1 MKNKYNI
8 SCIEL
13 ERYMNNLISP
23 QLTKRVI
30 IGTKSKSRRGLFKG
44 LNLKF
49 NFRSANIQ
57 ESKVPNLKNDKNDAV
72 KIAIAKARHLSNKYK
87 DRIIVTFD
95 TTILFQKKTIYKCQ
109 TPRCCTKLLC
119 SLNNKNHF
127 LYTGMIFMVNNKI
140 IKKKLTKTKINF
152 SNNNK
157 KYIELYVE
165 KNYNKIK
172 NAVGC
177 YNIEESGINL
187 FKNINKSYFNVLGI
201 DIISFLKFM
210 RKI

>member
-1 MKNKYNI
+1 
-8 SCIEL
+8 
-13 ERYMNNLISP
+13 MNNLISP

-30 IGTKSKSRRGLFKG
+30 IGTKSKSRRSLFKG

-57 ESKVPNLKNDKNDAV
+57 ENKVSNLKNDKNDAL

-87 DRIIVTFD
+87 DKIIITFD
-95 TTILFQKKTIYKCQ
+95 TTILFKKKIIYKCQ
-109 TPRCCTKLLC
+109 TPECCTKLLC

-140 IKKKLTKTKINF
+140 IKKKLTKTKVNF
-152 SNNNK
+152 GNNDK
-157 KYIELYVE
+157 KNIKRYVE
-165 KNYNKIK
+165 KNFSSIK

-177 YNIEESGINL
+177 YNIEGSGINL
-187 FKNINKSYFNVLGI
+187 FKNISKSYFNVLGL